1 MATALANERY
11 LLCPD
16 GSHLALYDEQQV
28 YFEGLIQFIRDVAA
42 GRA

>member
-1 MATALANERY
+1 LPPHN
-11 LLCPD
+11 
-16 GSHLALYDEQQV
+16 LALYDDQQV